1 LLFFPVQLYQPPII
15 RIGHTLSYNAG
26 MEPRSCRLYVH
37 DSWPRWLAVLL
48 GLLALTVVAL
58 YFAAPDV
65 PKLPAIPFL
74 ALLGFLV
81 FASHR
86 ASQSWVE
93 VSSDGKAISA
103 IPSWYAR
110 SLAGESVITQTILPT
125 AELVLC
131 RNTAYDSFD
140 GFSAILRGPGGS
152 EQTVWK
158 GMRGM
163 DYRRCLGFSKEI
175 QQRFGLPVR
184 LLSRRV
190 TDRRV
195 EETEWT
201 PGTGKINSKAMA
213 FGLAMFLLP
222 WVGIVVRLSTPNYIR
237 LAVGGVLLW
246 ISGLVLLWS
255 LRRIWPRNDQEP
267 ALGWTILVWTLEFA
281 PLYLVVVLVTGTL
294 LKD

>member
-1 LLFFPVQLYQPPII
+1 
-15 RIGHTLSYNAG
+15 

-163 DYRRCLGFSKEI
+163 DYRRCLGFSKEM

-184 LLSRRV
+184 LLYRRV
-190 TDRRV
+190 TERGV
-195 EETEWT
+195 EESEWT

-222 WVGIVVRLSTPNYIR
+222 WVGIVVRVSTPNYRHRRWAGPFLCGRSNLRHSTWR
-237 LAVGGVLLW
+237 LFLSLAHCLSTDKCVPANFRHHRSSKIVSHHLLAFPFRVSW
-246 ISGLVLLWS
+246 
-255 LRRIWPRNDQEP
+255 
-267 ALGWTILVWTLEFA
+267 
-281 PLYLVVVLVTGTL
+281 
-294 LKD
+294 

>member
-1 LLFFPVQLYQPPII
+1 MGS
-15 RIGHTLSYNAG
+15 RA
-26 MEPRSCRLYVH
+26 CRLYVH
-37 DSWPRWLAVLL
+37 DSWPRWLAVML
-48 GLLALTVVAL
+48 GLLTLTVVAL

-74 ALLGFLV
+74 VLLGFLV

-86 ASQSWVE
+86 ASQSWIE
-93 VSSDGKAISA
+93 LSSDGKEVSA

-110 SLAGESVITQTILPT
+110 SLSGESVTTLTILPT

-131 RNTAYDSFD
+131 RNAAYCSFD
-140 GFSAILRGPGGS
+140 GFSAILRGPGGA

-158 GMRGM
+158 GIQGM

-184 LLSRRV
+184 LLYRRV
-190 TDRRV
+190 TERGI

-201 PGTGKINSKAMA
+201 PRTGKINRRMMA

-222 WVGIVVRLSTPNYIR
+222 WIGIAVRMSTPNPMH

-246 ISGLVLLWS
+246 IFGLVLLWN
-255 LRRIWPRNDQEP
+255 LRRILPRNDHEP
-267 ALGWTILVWTLEFA
+267 VQGWTVLVWTLEFA
-281 PLYLVVVLVTGTL
+281 PLYLVVVLVTGAL
-294 LKD
+294 LKH